1 MHSSGKSKSKI
12 ISNGYSSPLD
22 VPSPKESQS
31 NFELRSIHIKR
42 ENILVSEDKDTLS
55 SLISGSISNYSPPQ
69 STEIVRITKSSLK
82 SPNKGSYQHVVDT
95 NSNIRTVSLQTSYRE
110 EIGSS
115 ADVSNATSTT
125 GQSTECNRISPP
137 SSSSSTHNVSKSK
150 CSASYSSQSM
160 KRRASMGKWTVAE
173 DETLREAVASN
184 NFRNWKKI
192 ACQLPNRTDV
202 QCLHRW
208 QKVLK
213 PGLVKGKWTP
223 EEDAKVISMVHK
235 YGQKKWSLIA
245 QQLKGRLGKQCRERW
260 YNHLNPDIKKS
271 EWTNDED
278 EIIIEAHKRLGNKWA
293 EIAKELQG
301 RTDNAIKN
309 RWNSTLK
316 RLTRNG
322 ASLLDLARRKKTKK
336 RKAVE
341 NICKGNPESKTTNLP
356 SPPILP
362 KMSHLRSS
370 LSNQS
375 NTSKRKEE
383 VEKTSSISEIS
394 FDMYKSTL
402 IAAEALSDL
411 ALPLSTRRTTGT
423 DLLVHASSSQPL
435 QSNHLCIAV
444 SDSSSNPASPNAL
457 SNSGSIAQV
466 QMLQPPLYQ
475 KTSTFTKPQT
485 RGNYHGNI
493 TDPSPTEKKTKLD
506 KGDSMLND
514 AGLLL
519 TLWK

>member
-235 YGQKKWSLIA
+235 YGQKWSLIA
-245 QQLKGRLGKQCRERW
+245 QQLKGRLGKQCRER
-260 YNHLNPDIKKS
+260 
-271 EWTNDED
+271 
-278 EIIIEAHKRLGNKWA
+278 
-293 EIAKELQG
+293 
-301 RTDNAIKN
+301 
-309 RWNSTLK
+309 
-316 RLTRNG
+316 
-322 ASLLDLARRKKTKK
+322 
-336 RKAVE
+336 
-341 NICKGNPESKTTNLP
+341 
-356 SPPILP
+356 
-362 KMSHLRSS
+362 
-370 LSNQS
+370 
-375 NTSKRKEE
+375 
-383 VEKTSSISEIS
+383 
-394 FDMYKSTL
+394 
-402 IAAEALSDL
+402 
-411 ALPLSTRRTTGT
+411 
-423 DLLVHASSSQPL
+423 
-435 QSNHLCIAV
+435 
-444 SDSSSNPASPNAL
+444 
-457 SNSGSIAQV
+457 
-466 QMLQPPLYQ
+466 
-475 KTSTFTKPQT
+475 
-485 RGNYHGNI
+485 
-493 TDPSPTEKKTKLD
+493 
-506 KGDSMLND
+506 
-514 AGLLL
+514 
-519 TLWK
+519 